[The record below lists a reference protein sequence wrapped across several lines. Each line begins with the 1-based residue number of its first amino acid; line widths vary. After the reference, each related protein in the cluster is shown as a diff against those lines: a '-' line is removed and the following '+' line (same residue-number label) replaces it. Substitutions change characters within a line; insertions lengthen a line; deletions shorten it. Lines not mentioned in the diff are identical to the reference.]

1 MQSTGGEDSF
11 REDNMSKSLDPYL
24 DRVLYAFSAYAMPGL
39 LTLVTVIALS
49 TWQTFFP
56 YLPAQ
61 PLALR
66 IVEESGQALAPAQA
80 RRLLADRPTVR
91 QFDTDR
97 SEQPVWFQFGVG
109 ATRGEGDAPT
119 MAEFPSRHA
128 IDTACWDAD
137 SLAPLGDADRQ
148 RASGGIGVMK
158 SGFALTLGAAAVPR
172 QVLCR
177 ANFVGPARLTA
188 FAWPAAELRI
198 AAQEYHR
205 NAGLLDGGLLV
216 LAIFMLVTAAINRN
230 SMYVMFAAW
239 LIVNLRVAALSVG
252 WDVQWLGMT
261 VPHAW
266 IAYGRSL
273 TLAVYYVLTITLFR
287 TLFKEELA
295 KVGYAGLLRLAQWT
309 CVPLLALSLIIPYK
323 MFLPVIWV
331 AAGLNIGVL
340 LFFLVRILLLTRSPV
355 AIWYGASICITLFAS
370 MSEVIAAAFGFTGL
384 IGSINSVTAALS
396 SSLLAA
402 LAIAEQMRQEHKQ
415 KVEAQAEL
423 EHTFEAMPIGL
434 FTLDLHGNFLSKNPA
449 LLAMM
454 GEGAP
459 APPSSWR
466 ACFNEEAW
474 QQLRAMVQTHSDGEL
489 EIDGHKTPGI
499 DGGKRFLI
507 RATLARGKIEGSLQD
522 ITERSK
528 AIEDLRFMAHND
540 PLTKVCNRRGI
551 EKIYHHALLEL
562 SEGKP
567 LALAY
572 IDLDRFKLI
581 NDLYGHAVGDEV
593 LKQVCARMSD
603 MLTDRHCIGRVGGD
617 EFVIVMPDTTMAR
630 AAHACRGVVSS
641 ISEAAYRIGDK
652 AFHVRV
658 SVGLIEVAGQLL
670 LKDALSSADRAC
682 REAKAGLNSGLV
694 VYEKNADAFMKREA
708 ELDLVERLASG
719 SALDCLF
726 IEMQPIMSLKTPS
739 ASLNFEVLLRMR
751 DHDGSVIPAGR
762 IIGAAESSGQ
772 IGVIDR
778 WVMKTTLA
786 WMTANYAHLGH
797 TQFVC
802 MNLSGASL
810 NDERFAEDA
819 FTILEQNQHV
829 ASRLCL
835 EITESVALQDL
846 ENTRRFIDRVR
857 GYGIKVALDDFG
869 AGYTSFSYLAE
880 LPADVLKIDG
890 NFIVNLN
897 AHPANIAIVEAI
909 VSLALNLG
917 MKTIA
922 EWAED
927 RATVQTLADIGV
939 DYVQGYA
946 VACPGAPSLVLGMAS
961 SASFIVDPQLLA
973 LVETLD
979 KPDGPRPRSLNVINF
994 KKRDHKGA

>member
-1 MQSTGGEDSF
+1 
-11 REDNMSKSLDPYL
+11 MSKSLDPYL

-109 ATRGEGDAPT
+109 TTRGDGDGNVPI

-137 SLAPLGDADRQ
+137 TLAPLGDADRQ
-148 RASGGIGVMK
+148 RASGSIGVMK
-158 SGFALTLGAAAVPR
+158 SGFALTLGAPASPR

-177 ANFVGPARLTA
+177 TNFVGPARLTA
-188 FAWPAAELRI
+188 FVWPAAELRV

-273 TLAVYYVLTITLFR
+273 TLAVYYVMTITLFR

-295 KVGYAGLLRLAQWT
+295 KVGYIGLLRLAQWT

-340 LFFLVRILLLTRSPV
+340 LFFLGRILLLTRSPV

-415 KVEAQAEL
+415 KVDAQAEL

-762 IIGAAESSGQ
+762 IISAAESSGQ

-786 WMTANYAHLGH
+786 WMTANYAQLGH

-819 FTILEQNQHV
+819 FAILEQNQHV

>member
-1 MQSTGGEDSF
+1 MAKNLGS
-11 REDNMSKSLDPYL
+11 YL
-24 DRVLYAFSAYAMPGL
+24 DRVLYALSAYAMPASIAL
-39 LTLVTVIALS
+39 ATVLALS

-56 YLPAQ
+56 YSPAK
-61 PLALR
+61 PLSLR
-66 IVEESGQALAPAQA
+66 IVEESGQAHALTPAQA
-80 RRLLADRPTVR
+80 RQLLAGRPAVLH
-91 QFDTDR
+91 FDTLR
-97 SEQPVWFQFGVG
+97 SEQPIWFQFGVD
-109 ATRGEGDAPT
+109 ATGDEPV

-128 IDTACWDAD
+128 VDTACWNAD
-137 SLAPLGDADRQ
+137 TLAPLGDADRE
-148 RASGGIGVMK
+148 RATGSIAEIK
-158 SGFALTLGAAAVPR
+158 SGFALTLGVVASPR

-188 FAWPAAELRI
+188 LEWPAAQLRV
-198 AAQEYHR
+198 AAEEYHR
-205 NAGLLDGGLLV
+205 HAGLLDGGLLV

-230 SMYVMFAAW
+230 SMYVMFATW
-239 LIVNLRVAALSVG
+239 LVVNLRVAGLSVG
-252 WDVQWLGMT
+252 WDSQWLGMT

-266 IAYGRSL
+266 IAYGRPL
-273 TLAVYYVLTITLFR
+273 TLAAYYVLTVTLFR
-287 TLFKEELA
+287 TLFKDGLA
-295 KVGYAGLLRLAQWT
+295 KVGYASLLRLTQST
-309 CVPLLALSLIIPYK
+309 CVPLLLMSIIIPYK
-323 MFLPVIWV
+323 IFLPIIWI

-355 AIWYGASICITLFAS
+355 AIWYGAAICITLFAS

-423 EHTFEAMPIGL
+423 EHTYEAMPIGL
-434 FTLDLHGNFLSKNPA
+434 FTLDLQGNFLSKNPA

-454 GEGAP
+454 GEAGRAPSISWGAYF
-459 APPSSWR
+459 S
-466 ACFNEEAW
+466 EEAW
-474 QQLRAMVQTHSDGEL
+474 QQLRTMVQTHADGEL
-489 EIDGHKTPGI
+489 ELNGHTTPGT

-522 ITERSK
+522 ITEKSK
-528 AIEDLRFMAHND
+528 AIEDLRFMANND
-540 PLTKVCNRRGI
+540 PLTKVHNRRGI
-551 EKIYHHALLEL
+551 EKVYHAALLAS
-562 SEGKP
+562 SEAKP

-572 IDLDRFKLI
+572 LDLDRFKLI

-593 LKQVCARMSD
+593 LKQVCARMSASLVD
-603 MLTDRHCIGRVGGD
+603 KQCIGRVGGD
-617 EFVIVMPDTTMAR
+617 EFVIVMPDISMAR
-630 AAHACRGVVSS
+630 AAQTCRGIVTS
-641 ISEAAYRIGDK
+641 ISEEAYRIGDK

-658 SVGLIEVAGQLL
+658 SVGLIEVTAETL

-682 REAKAGLNSGLV
+682 REAKASLNGGLV
-694 VYEKNADAFMKREA
+694 VYEKNAEAFLEREA
-708 ELDLVERLASG
+708 ELNLVERLANG
-719 SALDCLF
+719 SVLDCLF
-726 IEMQPIMSLKTPS
+726 IEMQPIMSLKAPS
-739 ASLNFEVLLRMR
+739 GSLNFEVLLRMR

-778 WVMKTTLA
+778 WVMTTTLA
-786 WMTANYAHLGH
+786 WMSTNYAQLER

-810 NDERFAEDA
+810 NDERFTEDA
-819 FTILEQNQHV
+819 FAILERNQHV
-829 ASRLCL
+829 AGRLCL

-846 ENTRRFIDRVR
+846 ENTRRFIDTVR
-857 GYGIKVALDDFG
+857 SYGVKVALDDFG
-869 AGYTSFSYLAE
+869 AGYTSFSYLKE

-890 NFIVNLN
+890 NFIVNIN
-897 AHPANIAIVEAI
+897 AHPANVAIVEAI
-909 VSLALNLG
+909 VSLAMNLG

-927 RATVQTLADIGV
+927 CATVQTLAEIGV

-946 VACPGAPSLVLGMAS
+946 VARPGAPSLMLGVES
-961 SASFIVDPQLLA
+961 SASFIRDPEVLA
-973 LVETLD
+973 FVETLG
-979 KPDGPRPRSLNVINF
+979 KPGVPRPQLVNVINF
-994 KKRDHKGA
+994 KKRDHNR